1 MDRTLRLGEVFK
13 KKVSEILAKICNVPL
28 NAAIVNKIAN
38 AEADFYGFRC
48 VPRNAN
54 SVCLFLN

>member
-1 MDRTLRLGEVFK
+1 MERYLR
-13 KKVSEILAKICNVPL
+13 KKVFEMLSRIYDVSS

-38 AEADFYGFRC
+38 AEADFYGFRK